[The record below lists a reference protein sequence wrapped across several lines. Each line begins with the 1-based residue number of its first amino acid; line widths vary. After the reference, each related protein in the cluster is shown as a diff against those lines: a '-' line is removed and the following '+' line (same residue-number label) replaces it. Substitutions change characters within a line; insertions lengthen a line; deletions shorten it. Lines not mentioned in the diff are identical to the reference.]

1 LTPFIFRT
9 RIRFIDTDASGR
21 IHYTAMF
28 RYFESAEIEF
38 LRSLDIA
45 YIPEGPL
52 SFPRVHVECD
62 YLVPLV
68 HDDEVEIHVRIGKLG
83 STSLRFDFQTMKQD
97 RLAAQGSI
105 TIVCINRDTK
115 RPVPWPDGLKRK
127 LTPL

>member
-1 LTPFIFRT
+1 
-9 RIRFIDTDASGR
+9 
-21 IHYTAMF
+21 MF